1 VGSVFEGDVWAK
13 PGSRQTRV
21 GGEHDGR
28 LVVRVSAPAVDGA
41 ANRAVCEALAAALG
55 LRVAQVSIV
64 AGLTSRAKRVRV
76 SASAPEVAGRWE
88 QLRSN

>member
-1 VGSVFEGDVWAK
+1 MGSVFEGDVWAK
-13 PGSRQTRV
+13 PGSRKTRV

-41 ANRAVCEALAAALG
+41 ANRAVCAALG

-64 AGLTSRAKRVRV
+64 AGVTSRAKRVRV
-76 SASAPEVAGRWE
+76 AAPALEVAGRWE
-88 QLRSN
+88 QLRSK